1 MCTHSDSLHTPNGAF
16 DMRARTHEPPLG
28 CMQGKPCVLGKV
40 FLHHFTH
47 RKKQKTNRN
56 DDAQLAVKPVT
67 SSSRVSVASSRVSVA
82 SCTITMDNRH
92 HLIGCSGQ
100 SSL

>member
-1 MCTHSDSLHTPNGAF
+1 MLYAGETLCFVLYRNPLVHRRIQIIRIPCIHT
-16 DMRARTHEPPLG
+16 M
-28 CMQGKPCVLGKV
+28 MQGNNL
-40 FLHHFTH
+40 TH

-56 DDAQLAVKPVT
+56 DDAKLAVKPVT

-82 SCTITMDNRH
+82 SCAVTMDNLH
-92 HLIGCSGQ
+92 HLTGCSGQ